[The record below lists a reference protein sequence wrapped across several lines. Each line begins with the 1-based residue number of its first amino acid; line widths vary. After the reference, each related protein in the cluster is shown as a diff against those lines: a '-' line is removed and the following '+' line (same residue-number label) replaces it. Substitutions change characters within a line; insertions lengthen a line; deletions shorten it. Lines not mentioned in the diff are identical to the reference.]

1 MDPKQQNILAL
12 VVIAILVA
20 ASWYFLWPP
29 DDNIRQGLDI
39 QGGLSVILTAT
50 ETTQSAVTED
60 SMDRAEFIVRN
71 RVDALGVS
79 EASVQRQGTD
89 SILVQ
94 LPGISDPEQALD
106 TLGSTGQLEFVDVV
120 SLTTTA
126 PVGQG
131 TVLPPGSYTP
141 FLTGEVVTDASI
153 SVDEIGNPSVDVTFD
168 QEGAEVWAEYTSAN
182 VGQQIAIV
190 LDGTVQSA
198 PTVREPILDG
208 NTQISGDFTPEDA
221 KQLQTVLE
229 TGALPVSLE
238 FSESRVVGPT
248 LGQDSL
254 QAGLL
259 AGLAGLALVAI
270 YMALYYRG
278 LGIVSWFSLFVFGSL
293 LLGALAVLSDFGQF
307 ALSLPG
313 VAGIVLTIGLAAD
326 SSILIFERFKEEVRM
341 GKSLRSSAKSG
352 TKHAV
357 WTSLDADLTTFVT
370 ALVLYVV
377 AIGPVRGF
385 AFTLMLGVACDII
398 VMTLFTRT
406 TVILLADSVVARAPW
421 LFGVKGGEVDA

>member
-1 MDPKQQNILAL
+1 
-12 VVIAILVA
+12 
-20 ASWYFLWPP
+20 
-29 DDNIRQGLDI
+29 
-39 QGGLSVILTAT
+39 
-50 ETTQSAVTED
+50 
-60 SMDRAEFIVRN
+60 MDRAEFIVRN
-71 RVDALGVS
+71 RVDGLGVL

-94 LPGISDPEQALD
+94 LPGVSDPEQALE

-120 SLTTTA
+120 SLTTTE
-126 PVGQG
+126 PVGAG
-131 TVLPPGSYTP
+131 TTLPPGSYEP
-141 FLTGEVVTDASI
+141 FLTGEVVTNAAI
-153 SVDEIGNPSVDVTFD
+153 SVDELGNPSVDVSFN
-168 QEGAEVWAEYTSAN
+168 QEGAEVWAEYTTQN

-198 PTVREPILDG
+198 PVVREPILDG
-208 NTQISGDFTPEDA
+208 NTQISGDFTPEEA
-221 KQLQTVLE
+221 RQLQTVLE
-229 TGALPVSLE
+229 SGALPVSLE

-254 QAGLL
+254 RAGLI
-259 AGLAGLALVAI
+259 AALVGLGLVAL

-278 LGIVSWFSLFVFGSL
+278 LGIVSWFTLFIFGSL
-293 LLGALAVLSDFGQF
+293 LLGVLAVLSDLGFF
-307 ALSLPG
+307 SLSLPG
-313 VAGIVLTIGLAAD
+313 IAGIVLTIGLAAD

-341 GKSLRSSAKSG
+341 GKSLRSAAKAG

-385 AFTLMLGVACDII
+385 AFTLMLGVVCDIT
-398 VMTLFTRT
+398 VMVLFTRT
-406 TVILLADSVVARAPW
+406 AVILLAESAVARAPW
-421 LFGVKGGEVDA
+421 LFGVKGGEADA